1 MKLTAAID
9 EYLADM
15 RSQGRINSPRTERS
29 YYARLLMHAD
39 DVANRDPRKTGRA
52 DIKRTLRRWDHPNTQ
67 ANVRAILVSFYDWAM
82 EEGIRPDNPARQ
94 VRRPRKR
101 PTSVYRLTRAEAAS
115 MLDAA
120 ETFQDQAVVHVGAG
134 ARLALNGVQVAAAA
148 AWDTIALHA
157 DARLTFGIGTYG
169 KARGVAWCDWAAAEE
184 LR

>member
-1 MKLTAAID
+1 MKFTAAID

-82 EEGIRPDNPARQ
+82 ENADGTLNIETLEGVMRCDVGDWLICGVKGELYPCKPDVFAATYEE
-94 VRRPRKR
+94 VR
-101 PTSVYRLTRAEAAS
+101 
-115 MLDAA
+115 D
-120 ETFQDQAVVHVGAG
+120 D
-134 ARLALNGVQVAAAA
+134 
-148 AWDTIALHA
+148 
-157 DARLTFGIGTYG
+157 
-169 KARGVAWCDWAAAEE
+169 
-184 LR
+184 